1 MVSRHARTSHAHDQH
16 GWDPAPYLPS
26 PPYLAASPYR
36 SAAAIPPPLPGRVR
50 TGLLQPC
57 PPHTHLAGSP
67 YRSAAAMP
75 YMSVNSAWVRGM
87 WKELVTAASL
97 RQPAGIAA
105 GGEGVGAGGR
115 AQGLREAGIGLGSAG
130 PGFDKRG

>member
-1 MVSRHARTSHAHDQH
+1 
-16 GWDPAPYLPS
+16 
-26 PPYLAASPYR
+26 
-36 SAAAIPPPLPGRVR
+36 
-50 TGLLQPC
+50 
-57 PPHTHLAGSP
+57 
-67 YRSAAAMP
+67 MP

-130 PGFDKRG
+130 GEGVGAGGRAQGSTEAGIGLGSAGPGFDKRG